1 MSGGGIVRTALA
13 CAFLVLLQFT
23 VRPLLAW
30 HAPID
35 FLVIA
40 LLYGAVR
47 MRAGWAALFGFSI
60 GLASDSLLLE
70 AFGASALAMTV
81 IGFSA
86 SWLKAV
92 FFADNLALSAFF
104 LFLGKW
110 LFDLIFLVAQHR
122 MSTGA
127 ILGQLLSW
135 SLLSAVVTAAAGVV
149 LITVLR
155 PLVEGRAT

>member
-1 MSGGGIVRTALA
+1 VSGGGTIRTALA
-13 CAFLVLLQFT
+13 CAFLVLLQYT

-47 MRAGWAALFGFSI
+47 MRAGWAALFGFAI
-60 GLASDSLLLE
+60 GLASDSLLLD

-110 LFDLIFLVAQHR
+110 LFDLIFLAAQHR
-122 MSTGA
+122 MGVGA

-135 SLLSAVVTAAAGVV
+135 SLLSAAATAAAGVV

>member
-1 MSGGGIVRTALA
+1 MA
-13 CAFLVLLQFT
+13 CALLIILQFT

-35 FLVIA
+35 FLVIT

-47 MRAGWAALFGFSI
+47 MRPGWAALFGFAI
-60 GLASDSLLLE
+60 GLASDSLALDV
-70 AFGASALAMTV
+70 FGASALAMTV

-110 LFDLIFLVAQHR
+110 AFDLLFLVTQHR
-122 MSTGA
+122 MTPQA
-127 ILGQLLSW
+127 ILAQLLSW

-149 LITVLR
+149 LTTVLR
-155 PLVEGRAT
+155 PLVEGRTT